1 MALIRKTMSKD
12 ILQETYQQAHRAR
25 KVKTTYCIL
34 CKDHNNKATR
44 EREAGS
50 EYTEVGQNIT
60 EVCRSRSFG
69 GK

>member
-1 MALIRKTMSKD
+1 VAFIRKTMSKD

-44 EREAGS
+44 ERERGRLR
-50 EYTEVGQNIT
+50 
-60 EVCRSRSFG
+60 VC
-69 GK
+69 